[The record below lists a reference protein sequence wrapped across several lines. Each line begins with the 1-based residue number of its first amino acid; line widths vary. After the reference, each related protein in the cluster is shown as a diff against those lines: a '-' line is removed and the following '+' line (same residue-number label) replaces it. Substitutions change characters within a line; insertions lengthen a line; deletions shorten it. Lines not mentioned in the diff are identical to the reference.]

1 MPTGWGEDN
10 TSQWVEDDTD
20 QWKAFEPYLAATAS
34 LVFTARVATFPLY
47 GRMCEPII
55 TGSKPKVVCEG
66 FGAKILMNSRD
77 AKSRISGN

>member
-20 QWKAFEPYLAATAS
+20 QWKAFEPYLASVSA
-34 LVFTARVATFPLY
+34 LVFTPQAVTFPLY
-47 GRMCEPII
+47 GRMREPII

-66 FGAKILMNSRD
+66 SGAYILINSRD
-77 AKSRISGN
+77 VKSRISGN